1 MVLIRCM
8 LFEVYTR
15 IIDKIYIEMEE
26 LIEKIAEI
34 LEVDE
39 LDLKKKFNDY
49 DEWDSLA
56 GLSLIAMLDSDYNMT
71 MKTKEIM
78 AFESIEEFCKAVIK

>member
-1 MVLIRCM
+1 
-8 LFEVYTR
+8 
-15 IIDKIYIEMEE
+15 MEE

-39 LDLKKKFNDY
+39 LDINKKFTDY
-49 DEWDSLA
+49 EEWDSLA

-71 MKTKEIM
+71 MRTKEVL
-78 AFESIEEFCKAVIK
+78 AFNSIKEFCEAVIK